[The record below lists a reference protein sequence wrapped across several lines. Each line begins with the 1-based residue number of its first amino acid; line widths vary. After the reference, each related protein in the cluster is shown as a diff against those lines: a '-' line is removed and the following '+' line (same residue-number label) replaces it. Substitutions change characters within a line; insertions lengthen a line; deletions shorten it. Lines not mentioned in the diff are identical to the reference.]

1 MNKRIAVVLAATAL
15 TAGLL
20 FAQAENSR
28 QATEAVAPSYPPL
41 AVRAH
46 VQGTINVLLEIDE
59 AGRILSM
66 GAPHGHPMFITP
78 SLDAAKQ
85 WKFERGS
92 GNTAV
97 KLTFVFV
104 LVGSDEPAKTI
115 FKPPYT
121 VEVHAKAPPVRT
133 IYNESQSKKPNS

>member
-1 MNKRIAVVLAATAL
+1 MNKRIAVVLTATVL

-20 FAQAENSR
+20 FAQAKNSR

-41 AVRAH
+41 AVRARI
-46 VQGTINVLLEIDE
+46 QGTISVLVEIDE
-59 AGRILSM
+59 VGRILSM
-66 GAPHGHPMFITP
+66 AAPGGHPIFIPP

-85 WKFERGS
+85 WKFERGN

-97 KLTFVFV
+97 TLTFVFV
-104 LVGSDEPAKTI
+104 LVGADEPAKTI

-121 VEVHAKAPPVRT
+121 VEVHAKAPPIRT
-133 IYNESQSKKPNS
+133 IYNELQSK